1 MITEKMYLMA
11 KEVVAEYEQQLNK
24 ADVMGSKNLQLKPIA
39 TKEIGKQY
47 YWRRLYW
54 KPEFSGEVIIKG
66 EGGSHRVKGWQV
78 EYVDKSKRELANK
91 HCGLPPETYCTGFA
105 NDEDLFEST
114 VERKSCVE

>member
-1 MITEKMYLMA
+1 MITEEMYLLA
-11 KEVVAEYEQQLNK
+11 KKIVDAYEGEQLNK

-47 YWRRLYW
+47 YWRRLYL

-66 EGGSHRVKGWQV
+66 EGGSHRIKGWQV

-91 HCGLPPETYCTGFA
+91 HCGLPIETYCTSFA

-114 VERKSCVE
+114 IEGKSCV